1 MWERLRFTAHVAS
14 MIKIV
19 ALIKRRADVT
29 LDTFRDY
36 YEHNHATLFQRT
48 ITDDVAAAITH
59 YVQNHAVHLGDGTTD
74 APYDCI
80 TEIGFDDIEG
90 MRTWSRWYL
99 GEEGKVLRDDEERFM
114 DTSRRVVI
122 VTDEHRIGTDV

>member
-1 MWERLRFTAHVAS
+1 

-29 LDTFRDY
+29 LDAFRDY
-36 YEHNHATLFQRT
+36 YEHSHAPLFQRS
-48 ITDDVAAAITH
+48 IPDDVAAVITH
-59 YVQNHAVHLGDGTTD
+59 YVQNHAVRLGDGATD